1 MRIVAM
7 MMMGVGFLAACSS
20 GDVELVQVENPEVEQ
35 VEETT
40 RAPTVALDSTE
51 ESTDAAATAEEVEV
65 EPSATD
71 GDDQSVEDVDLAEAA
86 EESAPNE
93 QPAVEEVAQPSED
106 EPIEDELNEDEPI
119 EDELNQDELE
129 DEPSVDPVDLDV
141 GIVEVDPSDSW
152 CDAAAKVNENFA
164 TLNGIDHGDPQ
175 QLEAAFVQVYN
186 AIAVTAALAP
196 PEIAIDAEAER
207 WVWDQM
213 VILHEDADWGES
225 PLPQDRITELGEQ
238 NLPALQAVDDYTART
253 CA

>member
-1 MRIVAM
+1 M
-7 MMMGVGFLAACSS
+7 MMMGAGFLAACSS

-106 EPIEDELNEDEPI
+106 EPIEDEPV
-119 EDELNQDELE
+119 EDELD

-141 GIVEVDPSDSW
+141 GIVEVHPSDSW

-213 VILHEDADWGES
+213 VILHEGADWGES

-253 CA
+253 CV

>member
-35 VEETT
+35 VGGTT
-40 RAPTVALDSTE
+40 RAPTVASDSTE
-51 ESTDAAATAEEVEV
+51 ESTDAAAAAEEVEV

-71 GDDQSVEDVDLAEAA
+71 GDDQSIEDVDLAEAA
-86 EESAPNE
+86 GAAEESAPRE
-93 QPAVEEVAQPSED
+93 QPAVGEVAEPIED
-106 EPIEDELNEDEPI
+106 EPIEDDPVEDEPV
-119 EDELNQDELE
+119 EDELD

-213 VILHEDADWGES
+213 VILHEGADWGGS

-238 NLPALQAVDDYTART
+238 NLAALQAVDDYTART
-253 CA
+253 CV